1 MSGGLVRGGSL
12 GIFFTADD
20 NLPAAAP
27 PPDEE
32 ERVSLITGT
41 APPQADVMTPGAPP
55 KARVMDQN
63 MDFTGLALG
72 IAAIAGIYFLLSK

>member
-12 GIFFTADD
+12 GIYFTADD
-20 NLPAAAP
+20 KLPAAAP
-27 PPDEE
+27 PPDDE

-41 APPQADVMTPGAPP
+41 KPPPPDVMTPGAPP
-55 KARVMDQN
+55 AARVVQQN

-72 IAAIAGIYFLLSK
+72 VAAIAGIYFLLSK